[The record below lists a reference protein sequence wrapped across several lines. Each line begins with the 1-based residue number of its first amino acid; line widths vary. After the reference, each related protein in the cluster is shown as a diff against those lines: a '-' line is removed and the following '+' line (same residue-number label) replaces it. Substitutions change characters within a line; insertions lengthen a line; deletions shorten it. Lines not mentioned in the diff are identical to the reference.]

1 MYAES
6 RLSASGWGDISL
18 ENGPPR
24 RAAAHA
30 GPVTMLLPT
39 DPTTRWW
46 TYSEGFEVILIGSRL
61 HFNEMATYARQKLCI
76 WRRRLA
82 PDAEGAK

>member
-1 MYAES
+1 
-6 RLSASGWGDISL
+6 
-18 ENGPPR
+18 
-24 RAAAHA
+24 
-30 GPVTMLLPT
+30 MLLPT